1 MALALVVAV
10 DLCGSTRVATA
21 RGRRLKASG
30 CAIAIVAALA
40 LRDFRIARD
49 SRRRLNASG
58 FAIRHLGV
66 AGWKSA
72 FSSFRGRRLKA
83 NGSILALVFACAI

>member
-10 DLCGSTRVATA
+10 DLCGTTRSATA
-21 RGRRLKASG
+21 CGRRLKASG

-49 SRRRLNASG
+49 CGRRLNASG
-58 FAIRHLGV
+58 FVMGHLGV

-83 NGSILALVFACAI
+83 NGSILHRVFAGAT